1 MSTSYAKVI
10 NKTFGIPA
18 SDGAG
23 VSLRRIIG
31 SPGLKMLDPFLML
44 DYFESDTPND
54 YLAGFPS
61 HPHRGFETVT
71 YLLAGK
77 MRHKDNQ
84 GHEGVIQPG
93 GVQWM
98 TAGKGIIHSEMPEQ
112 ENGLLQGFQ
121 LWVNLPSY
129 AKMVEP
135 NYQEFSPKEIPIET
149 RGDNTQLKVIT
160 GKTSEGTI
168 GPVINNYIQPTML
181 HIQLKNEN
189 AQFIEPMKHLAN
201 SFIYVISGALSLD
214 ANDSVIGE
222 MNKVKTRELAVLS
235 HAEQLQVTA
244 LEKNT
249 QFLLVSA
256 QPINEPIARG
266 GPFVMNTQEEIEQA
280 FSDYRHGLF

>member
-10 NKTFGIPA
+10 NKTVGIPA
-18 SDGAG
+18 TDGAG
-23 VSLRRIIG
+23 VRLTRIIG
-31 SPGLKMLDPFLML
+31 TPSLNILDPFLML

-54 YLAGFPS
+54 YLAGFPA

-84 GHEGVIQPG
+84 GHEGVIQSG

-135 NYQEFSPKEIPIET
+135 NYQEFSPEEIPTEI
-149 RGDNTQLKVIT
+149 RADNTQLKVIT
-160 GKTSEGTI
+160 GKTSKGTI
-168 GPVINNYIQPTML
+168 GPVVNNYIQPTML

-189 AQFIEPMKHLAN
+189 VQFIEPMEPLAN
-201 SFIYVISGALSLD
+201 NFIYVISGALSID

-222 MNKVKTRELAVLS
+222 MNTVKTRELAVLS
-235 HAEQLQVTA
+235 HAKQLKVTA
-244 LEKNT
+244 LENNT